1 MGRGTGTALLLDL
14 AATRMSFISIKDNIN
29 LGLAPPPW
37 HAAGTA
43 FRRGTCVARGSAE
56 TLHLTLARA
65 ILDHLRQRGA
75 EPGTRLA
82 EIGLSEALGTSR
94 APVRGALGV
103 LARNGLAEAAGNG
116 RGLVLR
122 RLPPPGD
129 DPFGADAAADA
140 MERLY
145 WALAADR
152 LEGRV
157 PDSIAEAE
165 LVRRYAVPR
174 GLLSRVML
182 RILAEGWAERGP
194 AGGWRFL
201 PLIDGPAA
209 DAEAYWTRRAIE
221 PAALLA
227 PGFALPAASAARLR
241 REQEGLLAAAAA
253 PSPRTIFELNS
264 GFHLALVQASGN
276 RFLADAAARLTRL
289 RRLAGYV
296 VALDMSRLE
305 TQVREHLAIL
315 GRIEAGDRAAAADLL
330 LRHLEAGREAR
341 ARLLAAAAGR
351 LARFGS
357 TPAP

>member
-1 MGRGTGTALLLDL
+1 M
-14 AATRMSFISIKDNIN
+14 
-29 LGLAPPPW
+29 
-37 HAAGTA
+37 
-43 FRRGTCVARGSAE
+43 ARGSAQI
-56 TLHLTLARA
+56 LHRSLARS
-65 ILDHLRQRGA
+65 ILDHLRERCA

-82 EIGLSEALGTSR
+82 EIGLAEALGTSR

-103 LARNGLAEAAGNG
+103 LVRNGLAEAAGNG

-129 DPFGADAAADA
+129 DPFGSDAAADA
-140 MERLY
+140 TERLY

-152 LEGRV
+152 LEGRI
-157 PDSIAEAE
+157 PDSIAEAG
-165 LVRRYAVPR
+165 LVRRYEIPR

-209 DAEAYWTRRAIE
+209 DTEAYWTRRAIE

-227 PGFALPAASAARLR
+227 PGFALPAATAARLR
-241 REQEGLLAAAAA
+241 REQESLLAAGPT

-276 RFLADAAARLTRL
+276 RFLSDAAARLTRL

-296 VALDMSRLE
+296 VALDTSRLA
-305 TQVREHLAIL
+305 TQVREHLATL
-315 GRIEAGDRAAAADLL
+315 GQIEAGDRIAAADLL
-330 LRHLEAGREAR
+330 VRHLEAGREAR
-341 ARLLAAAAGR
+341 AHLLAGAASR
-351 LARFGS
+351 LAHVGTTS
-357 TPAP
+357 PP

>member
-1 MGRGTGTALLLDL
+1 M
-14 AATRMSFISIKDNIN
+14 
-29 LGLAPPPW
+29 
-37 HAAGTA
+37 
-43 FRRGTCVARGSAE
+43 ARGSAE
-56 TLHLTLARA
+56 ILHRTLARS
-65 ILDHLRQRGA
+65 ILDHLRQQGA

-82 EIGLSEALGTSR
+82 EIGLAEALGTSR

-116 RGLVLR
+116 RGLVLLH
-122 RLPPPGD
+122 LPSPGE
-129 DPFGADAAADA
+129 DPLDTGADAT
-140 MERLY
+140 ERLY
-145 WALAADR
+145 WQLAADR
-152 LEGRV
+152 LEGRI
-157 PDSIAEAE
+157 PESIAEAE
-165 LVRRYAVPR
+165 LVRRYDVPR
-174 GLLSRVML
+174 GVLARLML

-209 DAEAYWTRRAIE
+209 DAEAYGTRRAIE
-221 PAALLA
+221 PASLLA
-227 PGFALPAASAARLR
+227 PDFALPAATAARLR
-241 REQEGLLAAAAA
+241 REQEGLLAAAA

-315 GRIEAGDRAAAADLL
+315 GQVEAGDRPRAAALL
-330 LRHLEAGREAR
+330 VRHLETGREAR
-341 ARLLAAAAGR
+341 ARLLAGAGGR
-351 LARFGS
+351 LAQFGAA
-357 TPAP
+357 PAP